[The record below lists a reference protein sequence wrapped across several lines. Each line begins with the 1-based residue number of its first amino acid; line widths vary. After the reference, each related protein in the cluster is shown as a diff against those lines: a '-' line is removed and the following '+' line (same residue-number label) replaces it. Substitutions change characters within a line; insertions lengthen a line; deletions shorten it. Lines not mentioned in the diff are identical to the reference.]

1 MAAAAMASTHI
12 DGGSG
17 AGSSSTWGR
26 RVTSGITATA
36 ATA

>member
-1 MAAAAMASTHI
+1 MVAAAMASTHI

-17 AGSSSTWGR
+17 AGSSSTWGL
-26 RVTSGITATA
+26 RVSNGITATA